1 MNSKKITALA
11 LAALMAV
18 GSTGTAFATVNGEAL
33 DFGSDKNLYKENGD
47 GVLVEAEADEFA
59 PGDDIYIRLEE
70 AEDLTS

>member
-33 DFGSDKNLYKENGD
+33 DFGSDKNLY
-47 GVLVEAEADEFA
+47 
-59 PGDDIYIRLEE
+59 
-70 AEDLTS
+70 